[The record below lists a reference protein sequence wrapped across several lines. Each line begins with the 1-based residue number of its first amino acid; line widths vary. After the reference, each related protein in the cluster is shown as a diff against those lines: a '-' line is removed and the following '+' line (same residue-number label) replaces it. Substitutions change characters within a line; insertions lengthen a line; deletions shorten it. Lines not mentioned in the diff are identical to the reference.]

1 MACECCNDTPQDY
14 EVDKEV
20 EKPTKEELKIA
31 KWMRSNVPIKKTK
44 FLNHNV
50 EYFSCK

>member
-1 MACECCNDTPQDY
+1 MFDFQEYP
-14 EVDKEV
+14 EPGDKEV
-20 EKPTKEELKIA
+20 EKPTKEEVKLA
-31 KWMRSNVPIKKTK
+31 KWMKKNLPVKKTK